1 MNFIWP
7 FILGV
12 AFGWFMAA
20 CFHIWYYEDH
30 LSYKPPAA
38 ITTYIPTYSD
48 DSGEFI
54 PPLPSK
60 DEERK
65 RGMSLK
71 KRETL

>member
-38 ITTYIPTYSD
+38 IQDEYFGGLKITDLHREIMKEIPD
-48 DSGEFI
+48 DSQ
-54 PPLPSK
+54 
-60 DEERK
+60 ER
-65 RGMSLK
+65 
-71 KRETL
+71 